1 LASERLAGTLPHLCE
16 GKAESTR
23 QEEKPRA
30 TSVRRSREYSPR
42 GEAMN
47 IYLKEKPKV
56 SSLRGNCESP
66 AQNQKIYI
74 KDNLVNLILV
84 FLVPVVRTITILVN
98 THKKIELASHV
109 QVFNSLKNIN
119 SHLIINYRLRTR
131 QNNYKIMCYTISL
144 I

>member
-1 LASERLAGTLPHLCE
+1 
-16 GKAESTR
+16 
-23 QEEKPRA
+23 
-30 TSVRRSREYSPR
+30 
-42 GEAMN
+42 MN